1 MEAMGRA
8 GTEVSAV
15 VPVKVASAA
24 VRFPVPGE
32 IAKCSIQSCQACK
45 RLTCEIP
52 ELIHASPA

>member
-1 MEAMGRA
+1 MGRA